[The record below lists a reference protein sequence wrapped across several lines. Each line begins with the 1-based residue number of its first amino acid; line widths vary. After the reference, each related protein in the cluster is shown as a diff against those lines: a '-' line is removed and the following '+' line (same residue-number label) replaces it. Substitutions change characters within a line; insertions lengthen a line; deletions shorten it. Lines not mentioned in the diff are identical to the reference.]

1 MKKSEFHS
9 YISDENERYAC
20 DPHAHMFHL
29 LIFVQS
35 VILLYGMSKLKE
47 GNDGCSNKYMRALAI
62 YLMTVLSS
70 SYGIIMDSEINA
82 PGHGNIFVDG
92 LNAMDTFYLKEQME
106 LISKLASNNTSKVGI
121 LPSVLKDATIKIS
134 DQRIQIFNNK

>member
-1 MKKSEFHS
+1 
-9 YISDENERYAC
+9 
-20 DPHAHMFHL
+20 
-29 LIFVQS
+29 
-35 VILLYGMSKLKE
+35 MSKLKE

-121 LPSVLKDATIKIS
+121 LPSVLKDATIKI
-134 DQRIQIFNNK
+134 